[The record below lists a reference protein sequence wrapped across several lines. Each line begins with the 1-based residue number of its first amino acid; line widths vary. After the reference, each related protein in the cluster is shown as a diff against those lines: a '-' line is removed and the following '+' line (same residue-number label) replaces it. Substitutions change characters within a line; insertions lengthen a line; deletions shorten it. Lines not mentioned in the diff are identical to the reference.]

1 MARAQKPKYI
11 VGRLVPLVPKAP
23 MLSMSTVNPSASIPG
38 DDLERRYFQLF
49 NETLA
54 VDLCGH
60 FETPLWTRVVPQ
72 QCHHEP
78 ALRHA
83 IFALSAL

>member
-1 MARAQKPKYI
+1 MARAQRPKYI

-49 NETLA
+49 NETLV

-60 FETPLWTRVVPQ
+60 FETPPVDTR
-72 QCHHEP
+72 CT
-78 ALRHA
+78 
-83 IFALSAL
+83 SAMPP